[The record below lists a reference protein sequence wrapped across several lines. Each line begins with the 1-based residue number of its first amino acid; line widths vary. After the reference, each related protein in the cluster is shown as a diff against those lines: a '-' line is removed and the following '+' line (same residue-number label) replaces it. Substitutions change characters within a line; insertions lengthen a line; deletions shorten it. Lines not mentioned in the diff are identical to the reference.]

1 MTKDFEIKDIL
12 DAVNSISKMKNKR
25 VEALKTKNN
34 LPYEHSVLNKDKEKS
49 DKSKILVLNQMIK

>member
-12 DAVNSISKMKNKR
+12 DAVNSISKMKNKK

-34 LPYEHSVLNKDKEKS
+34 LHYEHSVLNNNKKKPDKG
-49 DKSKILVLNQMIK
+49 KILVLNQMIK